1 MFGFLFPYGFHSMRV
16 VLIHNPG
23 AGDDSRPDAKQLK
36 AMIRDAG
43 HDLEYCTTRGR
54 KWKSA
59 LKEAPDLVAIAGG
72 DGTVTKI
79 ARRVIGQRVPLA
91 VLPTGTA
98 NNICKTL
105 GIREVPVEELI
116 SGWASARRKRFDA
129 GVVTGLWKPR
139 HFIEG
144 VGIGLFARAMPQAD
158 GNQTLENLNDAE
170 VKATYAQQL
179 LRDQLK
185 GCPPTELSLML
196 DGKDF
201 SGKYILIEA
210 MNMQFI
216 GPKLYLAPDAL
227 ADDGLLDVVVVAE
240 KHRRELDEYL
250 ATWQEGVMWPPDFTT
265 LKGAHLEIEWTG
277 FDLHIDDTL
286 YPKKRKARA
295 KAPARVSIDVEHDAL
310 EFLVPGSA

>member
-1 MFGFLFPYGFHSMRV
+1 MGSTMQV
-16 VLIHNPG
+16 ALIHNPG
-23 AGDDSRPDAKQLK
+23 AGDDSGPGAKQLK

-43 HDLEYCTTRGR
+43 HGLEYCTTRGR

-59 LKEAPDLVAIAGG
+59 LRDQYDLVAIAGG

-91 VLPTGTA
+91 VLPMGTA

-105 GIREVPVEELI
+105 GIHDVPIEELI
-116 SGWASARRKRFDA
+116 SGWASAHRKRFDA
-129 GVVTGLWKPR
+129 GILTGPWKPR

-144 VGIGLFARAMPQAD
+144 VGIGLFARAMPEAD
-158 GNQTLENLNDAE
+158 ENQTLENLSDAE

-185 GCPPTELSLML
+185 DCPPTQISFTL
-196 DGKDF
+196 DGRDF
-201 SGKYILIEA
+201 SGEYILVEA

-216 GPKLYLAPDAL
+216 GPNLYLAPDSL
-227 ADDGLLDVVVVAE
+227 ADDGLLDVIVIAE
-240 KHRRELDEYL
+240 KHRRRLDEYL

-265 LKGAHLEIEWTG
+265 LKGARLEIEWTG

-286 YPKKRKARA
+286 YPKKKKARA
-295 KAPARVSIDVEHDAL
+295 KAPARISIEVEHDAL
-310 EFLVPGSA
+310 EFLVPRPP